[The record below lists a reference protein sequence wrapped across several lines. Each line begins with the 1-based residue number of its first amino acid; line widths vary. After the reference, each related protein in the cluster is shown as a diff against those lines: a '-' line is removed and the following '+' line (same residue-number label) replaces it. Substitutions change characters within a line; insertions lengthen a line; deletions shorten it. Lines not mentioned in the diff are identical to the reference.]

1 MTTTWKKGMAL
12 VAVMI
17 SLIGIGWVMV
27 FSTSGA
33 MDLGGE
39 ANRTMFRYLIKQV
52 VATGLGVGAILFII
66 RTPLADMERWA
77 MFALGGS
84 AVLMLSVFIPGI
96 GHTAGKATRWIHFG
110 PVNFQPVEVFKLAV
124 VLAYAVLLFR
134 QRPNDEWSRETW
146 GKICGVAALAMV
158 LPMLQKDFGATAL
171 LMVIGIL
178 MVWLAGGR
186 FRYLILAVAVFIALG
201 TIFICMEEYRIK
213 RIQMYLSFLTGKG
226 GGYQARQSLIALGA
240 GGFLGVGPGG
250 SIQKLLYLPSAHADF
265 IFAILGEELGFI
277 GAVSVVGAYVFFLH
291 EGVAISRAATA
302 RFPALLCA
310 GMTFLIF
317 LQAMWHIAV
326 VLVLVPTKGLAL
338 PFVSYGGS
346 SLISSMMAV
355 GVILRCSREPAAT
368 GRARAEGEPGRRVGD
383 TAGGRA
389 WLPS

>member
-1 MTTTWKKGMAL
+1 MTPTLRKGMAMT
-12 VAVMI
+12 AVMMA
-17 SLIGIGWVMV
+17 LIGLGWVMV

-39 ANRTMFRYLIKQV
+39 AGRTMFRYLARQV
-52 VATGLGVGAILFII
+52 VATGLGAAAILFII

-77 MFALGGS
+77 LVVLAGA
-84 AVLMLSVFIPGI
+84 AVLMLMVFMPGI

-110 PVNFQPVEVFKLAV
+110 PVSFQPVEVFKLAV

-134 QRPNDEWSRETW
+134 ERPNSEWTRETW
-146 GKICGVAALAMV
+146 GKICGIAGMGLV
-158 LPMLQKDFGATAL
+158 LPMLQRDFGSTAL
-171 LMVIGIL
+171 LMVIGVI

-186 FRYLILAVAVFIALG
+186 LRYLIIAVAVFTALG
-201 TIFICMEEYRIK
+201 VCFICMEEYRIR
-213 RIQMYLSFLTGKG
+213 RIQMYFSFLTGKG

-250 SIQKLLYLPSAHADF
+250 SIQKLLYLPSSHADF
-265 IFAILGEELGFI
+265 IFAILGEELGFL
-277 GAVSVVGAYVFFLH
+277 GALFTVGAYVFFLR
-291 EGVAISRAATA
+291 EGVSISRAATA

-346 SLISSMMAV
+346 SMISSMMAV
-355 GVILRCSREPAAT
+355 GVILRCAREPAAT
-368 GRARAEGEPGRRVGD
+368 GIVRQAVEPGNRVGD
-383 TAGGRA
+383 PAGGRA